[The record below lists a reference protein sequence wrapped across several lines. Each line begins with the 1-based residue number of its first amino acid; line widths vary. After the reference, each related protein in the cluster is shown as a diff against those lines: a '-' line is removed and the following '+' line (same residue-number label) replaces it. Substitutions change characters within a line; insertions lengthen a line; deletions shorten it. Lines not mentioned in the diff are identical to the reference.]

1 MLSKGAAGAMV
12 FRTAL
17 VRIAAGDT
25 VKFVPINPGHN
36 AESVRG
42 MAPEWAEPFKG
53 AIGKEV
59 SVTFSVRLV

>member
-1 MLSKGAAGAMV
+1 
-12 FRTAL
+12 

-25 VKFVPINPGHN
+25 VNFVPIDPGHN

-42 MAPEWAEPFKG
+42 MAPERAEPFKG